1 MAGRELIMAKR
12 ELSMAESELFLW
24 QGVSNDLWQGMRYDY
39 GKAGATIM
47 AGRLVTRQCG
57 ENEMAAVITA
67 VR

>member
-47 AGRLVTRQCG
+47 AGRLVTR
-57 ENEMAAVITA
+57 
-67 VR
+67 